1 MTTRPEPTTASLS
14 DRSAP
19 LREATA
25 PEGLTDAEVDRR
37 VDQGLINASGERPSR
52 SVGELLRANLLTR
65 FNFILGA
72 LLVVILVVG
81 DIQDALF
88 GIVLVANAL
97 IGIVQE
103 LRAKV
108 TLDRLAVLSAPRV
121 RVIRNSTVEE
131 IGVEQLVRDDLV
143 LLRSGDQVVADGR
156 VRDSTGLQVDESLLT
171 GESQPVD
178 KAVGD
183 ALLSGSFVS
192 SGSGRYQATAV
203 GTEAYASQLASE
215 ARRFS
220 LVRSELLE
228 GINRVLRYVT
238 WAIVPVAVIT
248 TVSQLHANLSV
259 DAALAGTV
267 AALVGMV
274 PQGLVLL
281 TSVAFGVAAVGLAR
295 RKVLVQQLPAVEGLA
310 RVDVVCF
317 DKTGTLTDG
326 SIVFDRLILL
336 DSDTPVEAALGALAD
351 DENRNETLAAIAR
364 RFPPPPGWVRREAV
378 AFSSARKWSAA
389 SFAGHGTWI
398 LGAPE
403 IVFAAQ
409 PQAATEAEQ
418 LAADGHRV
426 VALASTSAP
435 LAEESLP
442 DIPRPAALIV
452 LAEQVR
458 PDALDTVAYF
468 AQQGVALKVMS
479 GDSHLTVGTVA
490 AQVDIQGADQ
500 PVDARNLP
508 EDLDA
513 LGSALQDRSVFG
525 RVTPRQKQAMVR
537 ALQAQGR
544 TVAMTGDGVNDVLA
558 LKLADIGVA
567 MGSGAPATK
576 AVAELVLLDN
586 SFASV
591 PTVVAEGRRVTANV
605 ERVANVFLT
614 KTVWATLLAIMVGL
628 ALLPY
633 PFLPR
638 HLTIIDSLTI
648 GIPCFFLALAPNL
661 RRFRPGFVNRV
672 LRFAVPAGII
682 IAGATFTTYAVAHSR
697 GLPLVQQRTAAT
709 IVTLALS
716 LYVLALVAL
725 PLTWRRVLLIAGV
738 LAGFVALFPLP
749 FVRHFY
755 ALELPHG
762 LLSVSL
768 LSVLLGVVLLTI
780 LWAVL
785 KRYETAAAHTTST

>member
-1 MTTRPEPTTASLS
+1 V
-14 DRSAP
+14 
-19 LREATA
+19 
-25 PEGLTDAEVDRR
+25 AE
-37 VDQGLINASGERPSR
+37 I
-52 SVGELLRANLLTR
+52 LRANLLTR

-81 DIQDALF
+81 QLQDALF

-103 LRAKV
+103 LRAKR

-121 RVIRNSTVEE
+121 RVIRNSAVAEVGVEE
-131 IGVEQLVRDDLV
+131 LVRDDLV
-143 LLRSGDQVVADGR
+143 MVRSGDQVVADGQ

-171 GESQPVD
+171 GESRPVD

-203 GTEAYASQLASE
+203 GTQAYASQLAAE

-228 GINRVLRYVT
+228 GINRILRYIT
-238 WAIVPVAVIT
+238 WAIVPVAVLT

-259 DAALAGTV
+259 DAALSGTV

-295 RKVLVQQLPAVEGLA
+295 RRVLVQQLPAVEGLA
-310 RVDVVCF
+310 RVDVICF

-326 SIVFDRLILL
+326 SIAFDRLHTL
-336 DSDTPVEAALGALAD
+336 DTETPVEAALGALAD
-351 DENRNETLAAIAR
+351 DENRNETLGAIAR
-364 RFPPPPGWVRREAV
+364 RFPPPAGWVRQGAL

-403 IVFAAQ
+403 IVLAAQ
-409 PQAATEAEQ
+409 PHAATEAEQ
-418 LAADGHRV
+418 LAASGRRV
-426 VALASTSAP
+426 VALAYTLAP
-435 LAEESLP
+435 LAGETLP
-442 DIPRPAALIV
+442 DTPRAAALIV
-452 LAEQVR
+452 FAEQVR

-468 AQQGVALKVMS
+468 AEQGVALKVMS

-490 AQVDIQGADQ
+490 AQVDIPGADR
-500 PVDARNLP
+500 PVDARTLP

-513 LGSALQDRSVFG
+513 LGSVLQERSVFG
-525 RVTPRQKQAMVR
+525 RVTPRQKQTMVR
-537 ALQAQGR
+537 ALQAEGH

-591 PTVVAEGRRVTANV
+591 PTVVAEGRRVTANI

-614 KTVWATLLAIMVGL
+614 KTVWATLLAIMVGV

-661 RRFRPGFVNRV
+661 RRFRPGFVDRV

-716 LYVLALVAL
+716 LYVLVLVAL

-738 LAGFVALFPLP
+738 VAGFVALFPLT
-749 FVRHFY
+749 FVRRFY

-762 LLSVSL
+762 MLAVSL
-768 LSVLLGVVLLTI
+768 LSVALGVALLTA
-780 LWAVL
+780 LWVVL
-785 KRYETAAAHTTST
+785 TRYESAAPHTTSA